1 METGAEPKR
10 DPSSTGSFL
19 LEIDRK
25 VTWPTPARLQAF
37 LQLGVAP
44 GSSEIARNPEP
55 AAFAAVSTLDRNA
68 MTLRGC
74 IG

>member
-1 METGAEPKR
+1 MR
-10 DPSSTGSFL
+10 DRCSGGSFL
-19 LEIDRK
+19 VEIDRK
-25 VTWPTPARLQAF
+25 VTWPTSARLQGF
-37 LQLGVAP
+37 VQLGMAA

-55 AAFAAVSTLDRNA
+55 TALAAVSTLDRNA